1 MKLFRIFLFVILSVI
16 VVSSC
21 AALKSQKERIIIVNG
36 YFFKEL
42 PSSLKKAPAK
52 EMEMFMLSTPDGTKA
67 IGISTS
73 MELSEKTLKYSVPV
87 DQVTEGEELLRRFND
102 AKAKLEGTK
111 IVMGEMEPKVKVG
124 DRFPDFSATDIDG
137 RKWTNKDVEG
147 KVMVLNLWFSGC
159 GPCRAEMPE
168 LSTWKDEM
176 PDVMFFSSTYE
187 SAEIARKVF
196 EKVKF
201 SWIPLVDDTQ
211 FMKFIGNNGYPLT
224 LVVDMEGKI
233 AAFEY
238 GTSQEQRDTL
248 KQKIQSLR

>member
-1 MKLFRIFLFVILSVI
+1 MKLLRIFLFVILSVI

-42 PSSLKKAPAK
+42 PSSLKKTPAK

-124 DRFPDFSATDIDG
+124 NRFPDFSATDIDG

-224 LVVDMEGKI
+224 LVVDKEGKI

>member
-1 MKLFRIFLFVILSVI
+1 M
-16 VVSSC
+16 
-21 AALKSQKERIIIVNG
+21 
-36 YFFKEL
+36 

-224 LVVDMEGKI
+224 LVVDKEGKI

>member
-21 AALKSQKERIIIVNG
+21 AALKSQKERIIIVKG

-73 MELSEKTLKYSVPV
+73 MELSEKTLKYSIPV
-87 DQVTEGEELLRRFND
+87 DQVTEGEELLRRFNE
-102 AKAKLEGTK
+102 AKANLKGTK

-168 LSTWKDEM
+168 LST
-176 PDVMFFSSTYE
+176 
-187 SAEIARKVF
+187 
-196 EKVKF
+196 
-201 SWIPLVDDTQ
+201 
-211 FMKFIGNNGYPLT
+211 
-224 LVVDMEGKI
+224 
-233 AAFEY
+233 
-238 GTSQEQRDTL
+238 
-248 KQKIQSLR
+248 